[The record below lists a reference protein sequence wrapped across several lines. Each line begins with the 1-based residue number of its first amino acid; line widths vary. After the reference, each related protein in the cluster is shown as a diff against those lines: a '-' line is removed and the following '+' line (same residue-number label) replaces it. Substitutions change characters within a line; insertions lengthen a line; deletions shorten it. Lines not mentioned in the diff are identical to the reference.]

1 MKIDWNKK
9 YTTIAVYVFLTAA
22 AFFLFLSLFIYSGQV
37 IGLFKKTL
45 SFLSPVI
52 YGIIIAYLLLPIDR
66 QLLKLV
72 DKLFPKSKKSHH
84 RLHKAVSISITYI
97 LFLGVLSGFV
107 LLVLPDIIDSATE
120 IAGNLRTYYTTVS
133 KKVQD
138 MHIPFLSEM
147 DMGELVNY
155 GVDFAK
161 SIIPAAA
168 IAIIEFATE
177 ILNIIIGLLI
187 SIYVL
192 AGRGR
197 VKRRSKKMMYA
208 FFKRK
213 TVARMLAFFDEVN
226 RVFGGF
232 IRGKLL
238 DSLIIGVLAFFGLW
252 ALGIQNAALLAVI
265 IGVTNIIPFFG
276 PFIGAVPSGL
286 IVLAVQ
292 PEKTIWFIIFVI
304 VLQQFDGNILGPK
317 ILGDSTGLP
326 AFWVIFSLL
335 LFGGFFGVVGM
346 IIAVP
351 IFALVFV
358 GVKHITEA
366 KLAAKGLPTETG
378 KYKKHIDVIAPLQED
393 EKDAEKAD
401 NDMGVDTKK

>member
-1 MKIDWNKK
+1 M
-9 YTTIAVYVFLTAA
+9 YVFLTAA
-22 AFFLFLSLFIYSGQV
+22 AFFLFLSLFIYSSQV
-37 IGLFKKTL
+37 VGFFKKAL

-72 DKLFPKSKKSHH
+72 DKIFPKSQKSRH
-84 RLHKAVSISITYI
+84 RLHKAVSISLTYI
-97 LFLGVLSGFV
+97 LFLGVLTGFV

-120 IAGNLRTYYTTVS
+120 IAGNFKTYYTAIS
-133 KKVQD
+133 KTIQD

-147 DMGELVNY
+147 DMSEIINY
-155 GVDFAK
+155 GVNFATN
-161 SIIPAAA
+161 IIPAAA
-168 IAIIEFATE
+168 VAIIEFATE

-197 VKRRSKKMMYA
+197 VKRRSKKIMYA

-213 TVARMLAFFDEVN
+213 TVAKILAFFDEVN

-238 DSLIIGVLAFFGLW
+238 DSLIIGILAFCGLW

-286 IVLAVQ
+286 IVLAIQ
-292 PEKTIWFIIFVI
+292 PEKTIWFILFII

-358 GVKHITEA
+358 GVKQITET

-378 KYKKHIDVIAPLQED
+378 KYKLPIDVIAPLQED
-393 EKDAEKAD
+393 KEDEEDEENTEKAE
-401 NDMGVDTKK
+401 NVESEQ